1 MAFSDYTS
9 QPKTNFDSDFVINK
23 YVNIPSNYKL
33 SGCNSATAELT
44 VDETDD
50 LVNST
55 QFKIVDTDG
64 DSHTFTIV
72 TGNDVVTNNNVG
84 VGYAISEED
93 CAEAASQVMLAIID
107 PTSTTYGKINANNNA
122 SCTVTMTQL
131 LGPCSEGNQSN
142 NVFTCSGQG
151 ITLGN
156 FSGGDNLTQVT
167 AVPFS
172 LGQKGPGTLR
182 SRLGAYCITKGGD
195 PSTIIKASSA

>member
-1 MAFSDYTS
+1 MAFNDYTS
-9 QPKTNFDSDFVINK
+9 QPKTNFDSNFVINK
-23 YVNIPSNYKL
+23 YLNIASNHKL
-33 SGCNSATAELT
+33 VACTAATAELT

-50 LVNST
+50 LVNGK
-55 QFKIVDTDG
+55 QFKIVDAEG
-64 DSHTFTIV
+64 VSHTFTIV

-93 CAEAASQVMLAIID
+93 CTEAASQVMLAIID

-131 LGPCSEGNQSN
+131 LSPCSQGNQN
-142 NVFTCSGQG
+142 NDVFTCSGNG

-156 FSGGDNLTQVT
+156 FGGAPRQVT